1 MSVNADNSVEIYT
14 DGACSGNPGP
24 GGYGVILKYGA
35 LEKEFSGAFLE
46 TTNNRMELTAAI
58 TGLQKLTRPCS
69 ITLYSDSQYL
79 VDAMNKGWAISWRNN
94 NWRLKS
100 KGKAKNID
108 LWQQILELS
117 SLHQVKWVWV
127 RGHADNPFNNRCD
140 TLATSAIKEKEPLE
154 DKGYKRETESK
165 ASLF

>member
-1 MSVNADNSVEIYT
+1 MGDKDNNYVEIYT

-35 LEKEFSGAFLE
+35 HDKEFSGAYRE
-46 TTNNRMELTAAI
+46 TTNNRMEIMAAI
-58 TGLQKLTRPCS
+58 VGLQKLTRPCNV
-69 ITLYSDSQYL
+69 TVYSDSQYL

-108 LWQQILELS
+108 LWQLLLELVS
-117 SLHQVKWVWV
+117 NHQVKWVWV
-127 RGHADNPFNNRCD
+127 RGHAENPYNNRCD
-140 TLATSAIKEKEPLE
+140 KLATTAIKDKKPQE
-154 DKGYKRETESK
+154 DEGYLKDSK
-165 ASLF
+165 IEESLF